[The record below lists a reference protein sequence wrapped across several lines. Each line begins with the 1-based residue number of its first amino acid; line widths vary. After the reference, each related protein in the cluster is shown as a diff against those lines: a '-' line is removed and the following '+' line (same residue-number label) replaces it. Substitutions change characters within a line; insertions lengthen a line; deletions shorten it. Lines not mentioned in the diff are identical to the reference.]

1 MLSKPL
7 QLLKPFSIHPLS
19 FSITPVPLPTAPYN
33 HQTSFSQYPIL
44 SPHRPGLIRGGG
56 CSVFRCLNLVELGL
70 FLLVAGIKAFALRF
84 QLIATLAKDSTG
96 HS

>member
-7 QLLKPFSIHPLS
+7 QLLKPFSSHPLS
-19 FSITPVPLPTAPYN
+19 FSTTPVLLPTAPYN

-44 SPHRPGLIRGGG
+44 SPQSPGLIRGGG
-56 CSVFRCLNLVELGL
+56 CSVFRFANLVELGL
-70 FLLVAGIKAFALRF
+70 FLLVAVIRAFELRF